1 MGALRRNVGLIDS
14 KGCSK
19 LFPVLQSPPLPPMS
33 QPDGPFSTLVICVTG
48 LSKDARKQVKEA
60 TESLGGEYS
69 PHLHQRS
76 FLNINCIGTKA
87 YYDSCKYNIYLTT
100 RLHLGCLTKSYS
112 SCGRKFEHTLKH
124 GARNGLFVV
133 TISWFVDSV
142 RRNLRMS
149 ESLYNVKQLG
159 PDSGKVDDVSRVIDL
174 ESVCRPRAIQKP
186 VHFGTS
192 AKNHQ
197 ETSSG
202 TETVTSEDMTLSDH
216 SMYID
221 SDISDELRLKV
232 LKVAGDQGAKVI
244 DSWFIGCNASLVVC
258 EGASVQRYLG
268 HANTIV
274 SPLWVLKT
282 VERHRQR
289 LVHMS
294 PDLARQ
300 LGLMLEN
307 SEDGASKQKVCEE
320 GISQDASKLRS
331 KSKQERKET
340 VSVAKT
346 GVRRRRARHMQTC
359 QNPIRRIT
367 QNSLLENICWT
378 VSEAA
383 STATIFTDSCS
394 ISGYI
399 TEPLTSVVEEGK
411 DKELDPVASFSN
423 STRALTESEKTE
435 VIFKDNFLT
444 ILYPTDR
451 FSEMGPSS
459 RTYFSDNGF
468 TCLQILDYIHSFYQE
483 NLPDHEI
490 EVAIHTDSRHADRL
504 RTVYC
509 NKDTS
514 DDGYMV
520 FPRIEL
526 LGSRKSLEMLKRVS
540 GENNS
545 NVYEL
550 MIRA

>member
-19 LFPVLQSPPLPPMS
+19 LFPVSQSPPLMS
-33 QPDGPFSTLVICVTG
+33 QLNGPFSSLVICVTG

-60 TESLGGEYS
+60 TERLGGEYS
-69 PHLHQRS
+69 PHLHLRCTHLVVQIS
-76 FLNINCIGTKA
+76 FFILIFNF
-87 YYDSCKYNIYLTT
+87 
-100 RLHLGCLTKSYS
+100 

-133 TISWFVDSV
+133 TIGWFVDSV
-142 RRNLRMS
+142 GRNIRMS
-149 ESLYNVKQLG
+149 ESLYKVKQLG
-159 PDSGKVDDVSRVIDL
+159 KGSEKVDQLSRVFDV
-174 ESVCRPRAIQKP
+174 ESICRPRIIQQA

-192 AKNHQ
+192 TKYHQ
-197 ETSSG
+197 VSSSG
-202 TETVTSEDMTLSDH
+202 TVTDTSEDMTLADH
-216 SMYID
+216 SIYID
-221 SDISDELRLKV
+221 SDISDDLRVKL

-244 DSWFIGCNASLVVC
+244 DSWFVGCNASLVVC

-282 VERHRQR
+282 AERHQQR

-300 LGLMLEN
+300 LGVMLDNIEY
-307 SEDGASKQKVCEE
+307 GAPEE
-320 GISQDASKLRS
+320 IISRQADSLDAPKFRS

-340 VSVAKT
+340 VTIAKT

-367 QNSLLENICWT
+367 QSSLLENICWT
-378 VSEAA
+378 ISEAA
-383 STATIFTDSCS
+383 STATIFNDSCS
-394 ISGYI
+394 SSGYI
-399 TEPLTSVVEEGK
+399 TEPQPSAVEEGK

-423 STRALTESEKTE
+423 STRTLTESEKTE

-444 ILYPTDR
+444 ILYPADR

-459 RTYFSDNGF
+459 RTYFSDTGF
-468 TCLQILDYIHSFYQE
+468 TCLQILDYIHRFYQE
-483 NLPDHEI
+483 DLPDHEI

-504 RTVYC
+504 RAVYC
-509 NKDTS
+509 NKEES
-514 DDGYMV
+514 DDGYMI

-526 LGSRKSLEMLKRVS
+526 LGSRKSFEMLKRVN

>member
-19 LFPVLQSPPLPPMS
+19 LFPVLQSPPPPPLPLPMS
-33 QPDGPFSTLVICVTG
+33 QPNGPFSSLVICVTG
-48 LSKDARKQVKEA
+48 LSKEARTQVKEA
-60 TESLGGEYS
+60 TVRLGGEYS
-69 PHLHQRS
+69 PHLHLR
-76 FLNINCIGTKA
+76 CT
-87 YYDSCKYNIYLTT
+87 
-100 RLHLGCLTKSYS
+100 HLVVHS

-124 GARNGLFVV
+124 GARNGLFLV
-133 TISWFVDSV
+133 TLGWFVDSV
-142 RRNLRMS
+142 KRNLRMS

-159 PDSGKVDDVSRVIDL
+159 QNSEKVDELRCVFDL
-174 ESVCRPRAIQKP
+174 QPVCRPRTMKP
-186 VHFGTS
+186 
-192 AKNHQ
+192 HQ
-197 ETSSG
+197 VSSSG
-202 TETVTSEDMTLSDH
+202 TESGTSEDMTLSNH
-216 SMYID
+216 SIFVD

-244 DSWFIGCNASLVVC
+244 DTWFVGCNASLVVC
-258 EGASVQRYLG
+258 EGASIQKYLG
-268 HANTIV
+268 HVNTIV

-307 SEDGASKQKVCEE
+307 LEDGAEKENITEE
-320 GISQDASKLRS
+320 GKSQDVVHKIRS
-331 KSKQERKET
+331 KSKQVRRET
-340 VSVAKT
+340 VNLAKT

-367 QNSLLENICWT
+367 PNNLLENICWT
-378 VSEAA
+378 ISEAA
-383 STATIFTDSCS
+383 ATATVFTDSCTS
-394 ISGYI
+394 SSGYI
-399 TEPLTSVVEEGK
+399 TEPPQPSVAEEG
-411 DKELDPVASFSN
+411 LDPVASFSN
-423 STRALTESEKTE
+423 STRALTESEKTD
-435 VIFKDNFLT
+435 VIFKDSFLT
-444 ILYPTDR
+444 ILYPADR

-468 TCLQILDYIHSFYQE
+468 TCLQILDYIHRFYQE
-483 NLPDHEI
+483 NLPDNEI
-490 EVAIHTDSRHADRL
+490 ELAIHTDSRHADRL
-504 RTVYC
+504 RTAYC
-509 NKDTS
+509 DKEAS
-514 DDGYMV
+514 DDGFIV
-520 FPRIEL
+520 FTRIEL
-526 LGSRKSLEMLKRVS
+526 LGSRKSFEMLKRVN

>member
-1 MGALRRNVGLIDS
+1 MGALRRNNVGLIDS

-19 LFPVLQSPPLPPMS
+19 LFPVLQSPPLPMS
-33 QPDGPFSTLVICVTG
+33 QPNGPFSSLVICVTG
-48 LSKDARKQVKEA
+48 LSKEARTQVKEA
-60 TESLGGEYS
+60 TVRLGGEYS
-69 PHLHQRS
+69 PHLHLR
-76 FLNINCIGTKA
+76 CT
-87 YYDSCKYNIYLTT
+87 
-100 RLHLGCLTKSYS
+100 HLVVHS

-124 GARNGLFVV
+124 GARKGLFLV
-133 TISWFVDSV
+133 TLGWFVDSV
-142 RRNLRMS
+142 KRNLRMS

-159 PDSGKVDDVSRVIDL
+159 QNSEKVDELRCVFDL
-174 ESVCRPRAIQKP
+174 QPVCRPRTMKP
-186 VHFGTS
+186 
-192 AKNHQ
+192 HQ
-197 ETSSG
+197 VSSSG
-202 TETVTSEDMTLSDH
+202 TESGGTSEYMALSEH
-216 SMYID
+216 SIFVD
-221 SDISDELRLKV
+221 SDISGELRLKV

-244 DSWFIGCNASLVVC
+244 DTWFVGCNASLVVC
-258 EGASVQRYLG
+258 EGASTQKYLG
-268 HANTIV
+268 HVNTIV

-307 SEDGASKQKVCEE
+307 LEDGAEKENISEDGK
-320 GISQDASKLRS
+320 SQDAVPKIRS
-331 KSKQERKET
+331 KSKQVRKET
-340 VSVAKT
+340 VNLAKT

-367 QNSLLENICWT
+367 QNNLLENICWT
-378 VSEAA
+378 ISEAA
-383 STATIFTDSCS
+383 ATATVFTDSCTS
-394 ISGYI
+394 SSGYI
-399 TEPLTSVVEEGK
+399 TEPPQPCVAEEG
-411 DKELDPVASFSN
+411 LDPVASFSN

-435 VIFKDNFLT
+435 VIFKDSFLT
-444 ILYPTDR
+444 ILYPADR

-468 TCLQILDYIHSFYQE
+468 TCLQILDYIHRFYQE
-483 NLPDHEI
+483 NLPDNEI
-490 EVAIHTDSRHADRL
+490 ELAIHTDSRHADRL

-509 NKDTS
+509 NKEAS

-520 FPRIEL
+520 FTRIEL
-526 LGSRKSLEMLKRVS
+526 LGSRKSFEMLKRVN

>member
-1 MGALRRNVGLIDS
+1 MGALRRSVGLIDS

-19 LFPVLQSPPLPPMS
+19 LFPVSQSPPPSLPMS
-33 QPDGPFSTLVICVTG
+33 QPNGPFSSLVICVTG
-48 LSKDARKQVKEA
+48 LSKEARTQVKEA
-60 TESLGGEYS
+60 TVRLGGEYS
-69 PHLHQRS
+69 PHLHLQCTHLLIA
-76 FLNINCIGTKA
+76 F
-87 YYDSCKYNIYLTT
+87 Y
-100 RLHLGCLTKSYS
+100 LGCLTISYS

-133 TISWFVDSV
+133 TLGWFVDSV
-142 RRNLRMS
+142 KRNLRMS
-149 ESLYNVKQLG
+149 ESLYKVKQLG
-159 PDSGKVDDVSRVIDL
+159 QNSEELTCVFDL
-174 ESVCRPRAIQKP
+174 EPVCRPRTIQQAVHSGKSTKP
-186 VHFGTS
+186 P
-192 AKNHQ
+192 HQ
-197 ETSSG
+197 VSSSG
-202 TETVTSEDMTLSDH
+202 TESEDMTLSHH
-216 SMYID
+216 SIFVD

-258 EGASVQRYLG
+258 EGGASVQKYLG
-268 HANTIV
+268 HVNTIV

-282 VERHRQR
+282 VERQRQR

-300 LGLMLEN
+300 LGLIMLEN
-307 SEDGASKQKVCEE
+307 LEDVTEKEVLNITEE
-320 GISQDASKLRS
+320 GNSQDVVPKIRS
-331 KSKQERKET
+331 KSKQVRKET
-340 VSVAKT
+340 VNLAKT

-367 QNSLLENICWT
+367 QNNLLENICWT
-378 VSEAA
+378 ISEAA
-383 STATIFTDSCS
+383 ATATVFTDSSCTS
-394 ISGYI
+394 SSGYI
-399 TEPLTSVVEEGK
+399 TEPPQSSVAEEGK
-411 DKELDPVASFSN
+411 DPVASFSN

-435 VIFKDNFLT
+435 VIFKDSFLT
-444 ILYPTDR
+444 ILYPADR

-468 TCLQILDYIHSFYQE
+468 TCLQILDYIHTFYQE
-483 NLPDHEI
+483 NLPDNEI
-490 EVAIHTDSRHADRL
+490 ELAIHTDSRHADRL
-504 RTVYC
+504 RTAYC
-509 NKDTS
+509 NKEES

-520 FPRIEL
+520 FTRLEL
-526 LGSRKSLEMLKRVS
+526 LGSRKSFEMLKRVN

>member
-1 MGALRRNVGLIDS
+1 MGALRKRSVCLIDS

-19 LFPVLQSPPLPPMS
+19 LFPVSQSPPLPMS
-33 QPDGPFSTLVICVTG
+33 QFNGPFSSLVICVTG

-60 TESLGGEYS
+60 TERLGGEYS
-69 PHLHQRS
+69 PHLHMG
-76 FLNINCIGTKA
+76 CT
-87 YYDSCKYNIYLTT
+87 
-100 RLHLGCLTKSYS
+100 HLVVQS

-124 GARNGLFVV
+124 GARKGLFVV
-133 TISWFVDSV
+133 TIGWFVDSV
-142 RRNLRMS
+142 KRNFRMS

-159 PDSGKVDDVSRVIDL
+159 QNSEKVDDLIPAFDL
-174 ESVCRPRAIQKP
+174 EPICRPRQIQQA
-186 VHFGTS
+186 VRFGTS
-192 AKNHQ
+192 TKDHQ
-197 ETSSG
+197 VSSIGTESG
-202 TETVTSEDMTLSDH
+202 TSVDMTLADH
-216 SMYID
+216 CMYVD

-232 LKVAGDQGAKVI
+232 LKVAGEQGAKVI

-258 EGASVQRYLG
+258 EGASIPRYLG
-268 HANTIV
+268 HAKTIV

-307 SEDGASKQKVCEE
+307 FEDGSTKEKTCGE
-320 GISQDASKLRS
+320 GNSQDATKFKS
-331 KSKQERKET
+331 KSKQQRKET
-340 VSVAKT
+340 VDIAKT
-346 GVRRRRARHMQTC
+346 GVRRRRTRHMQTC

-378 VSEAA
+378 ISEAA

-394 ISGYI
+394 SSGNIS
-399 TEPLTSVVEEGK
+399 EPQPSVAQEE
-411 DKELDPVASFSN
+411 KEDNGLDPVASFSN
-423 STRALTESEKTE
+423 STRALTEIEKTE
-435 VIFKDNFLT
+435 VIFKDSFLT
-444 ILYPTDR
+444 ILFPTDR

-468 TCLQILDYIHSFYQE
+468 TCLQILDYIHIFYQE
-483 NLPDHEI
+483 NLSDHEI

-509 NKDTS
+509 SRETS
-514 DDGYMV
+514 DEGCMV

-526 LGSRKSLEMLKRVS
+526 LGSRKSFEMLKRVN

>member
-19 LFPVLQSPPLPPMS
+19 LFPVLQSPPPPLPMS
-33 QPDGPFSTLVICVTG
+33 HSNGPFSSLVICVTG

-60 TESLGGEYS
+60 TERLGGEYS
-69 PHLHQRS
+69 PHLHTQ
-76 FLNINCIGTKA
+76 CT
-87 YYDSCKYNIYLTT
+87 
-100 RLHLGCLTKSYS
+100 HLVVQS

-133 TISWFVDSV
+133 TIGWFVDSV
-142 RRNLRMS
+142 KRNLRMS

-159 PDSGKVDDVSRVIDL
+159 QNSGKADDLSRVFDL
-174 ESVCRPRAIQKP
+174 ESICRPRPIQQAA
-186 VHFGTS
+186 HFGTS
-192 AKNHQ
+192 KKYNQ
-197 ETSSG
+197 VSSSG
-202 TETVTSEDMTLSDH
+202 TESATSEDVTLADH
-216 SMYID
+216 SMYVD
-221 SDISDELRLKV
+221 LDVSDELRLKV
-232 LKVAGDQGAKVI
+232 LKVAGDQGAKAI

-258 EGASVQRYLG
+258 EGAAVQKYLG
-268 HANTIV
+268 HAKTIV

-300 LGLMLEN
+300 LGLILEN
-307 SEDGASKQKVCEE
+307 FEDAASNEKICGQDN
-320 GISQDASKLRS
+320 SQDVPKFRN

-340 VSVAKT
+340 VNIAKT

-378 VSEAA
+378 ISEAA

-394 ISGYI
+394 SSGYI
-399 TEPLTSVVEEGK
+399 SEPQPCVAEEGK
-411 DKELDPVASFSN
+411 DKGSDPVGSFSN

-435 VIFKDNFLT
+435 VIFKDSFLT
-444 ILYPTDR
+444 ILYPADR

-459 RTYFSDNGF
+459 RTYFSDKGF
-468 TCLQILDYIHSFYQE
+468 TCLQILNSIHRFYQE
-483 NLPDHEI
+483 NLPEHEL

-509 NKDTS
+509 NKES
-514 DDGYMV
+514 SEDGYMV

-526 LGSRKSLEMLKRVS
+526 LGSRKSFEMLKRVN

>member
-19 LFPVLQSPPLPPMS
+19 LFPVLQSHPPPPMS
-33 QPDGPFSTLVICVTG
+33 QANGPFSNLVICVTG

-60 TESLGGEYS
+60 TERLGGEYS
-69 PHLHQRS
+69 PHLHLR
-76 FLNINCIGTKA
+76 CT
-87 YYDSCKYNIYLTT
+87 
-100 RLHLGCLTKSYS
+100 HLVVQS

-133 TISWFVDSV
+133 TIGWFVDSV
-142 RRNLRMS
+142 SRNLRMS

-159 PDSGKVDDVSRVIDL
+159 QNSETVDELCGVFDLEPRCCPRPNQQAVHLGTSKKYHQVSSSGLDSG
-174 ESVCRPRAIQKP
+174 
-186 VHFGTS
+186 
-192 AKNHQ
+192 
-197 ETSSG
+197 
-202 TETVTSEDMTLSDH
+202 TSEDMTLADH
-216 SMYID
+216 SIYVD

-232 LKVAGDQGAKVI
+232 LKVGGDKGAKVI

-258 EGASVQRYLG
+258 EGALVQRYLG

-282 VERHRQR
+282 VERHPQR

-300 LGLMLEN
+300 LGLMLEKF
-307 SEDGASKQKVCEE
+307 EDGATKEKIYGGGNQE
-320 GISQDASKLRS
+320 ASKFRS

-340 VSVAKT
+340 VNIAKT
-346 GVRRRRARHMQTC
+346 GVRRRRARHMKTC

-378 VSEAA
+378 ISEAA
-383 STATIFTDSCS
+383 STATMFSDSCS
-394 ISGYI
+394 SSGYI
-399 TEPLTSVVEEGK
+399 NEPVASDVQEEK
-411 DKELDPVASFSN
+411 DKGLDPVASFSN
-423 STRALTESEKTE
+423 STRALTESEKAE
-435 VIFKDNFLT
+435 VIFRDSFLT
-444 ILYPTDR
+444 ILYPADR

-468 TCLQILDYIHSFYQE
+468 TCLQILDYIHRFYQE

-509 NKDTS
+509 DKERS

-526 LGSRKSLEMLKRVS
+526 LGSRKSFEMLKRVY

>member
-1 MGALRRNVGLIDS
+1 MVSVRRNVGLIIDT

-19 LFPVLQSPPLPPMS
+19 LFPVSQSPSTMS
-33 QPDGPFSTLVICVTG
+33 QSNGPFSTLVICVTG

-60 TESLGGEYS
+60 TERLGGEYS
-69 PHLHQRS
+69 PNLHQR
-76 FLNINCIGTKA
+76 
-87 YYDSCKYNIYLTT
+87 
-100 RLHLGCLTKSYS
+100 
-112 SCGRKFEHTLKH
+112 
-124 GARNGLFVV
+124 
-133 TISWFVDSV
+133 
-142 RRNLRMS
+142 LRMS
-149 ESLYNVKQLG
+149 ESLYVVKQLG
-159 PDSGKVDDVSRVIDL
+159 QISEKVDDLSQVYDL
-174 ESVCRPRAIQKP
+174 ETICRPRAIPQA

-192 AKNHQ
+192 TTTKCHQ
-197 ETSSG
+197 VSSSG
-202 TETVTSEDMTLSDH
+202 TESGTSGDMSLSIH
-216 SMYID
+216 SMYVD

-232 LKVAGDQGAKVI
+232 LKVAGDQGTKVI
-244 DSWFIGCNASLVVC
+244 DSWFIGCNASLIVC

-282 VERHRQR
+282 VEKHRQR

-307 SEDGASKQKVCEE
+307 VEDGATKEKFCEE
-320 GISQDASKLRS
+320 GNPQDAFKLGS
-331 KSKQERKET
+331 KSKEERKET
-340 VSVAKT
+340 VNIAKT
-346 GVRRRRARHMQTC
+346 GVRRRRARHMQIC

-378 VSEAA
+378 ISEAA
-383 STATIFTDSCS
+383 STATVFADSCS
-394 ISGYI
+394 SSGH
-399 TEPLTSVVEEGK
+399 TSEPQPSVGQEGI
-411 DKELDPVASFSN
+411 DKGLDQVAAFSN
-423 STRALTESEKTE
+423 TTRALTESEKTE

-444 ILYPTDR
+444 VLYPADR

-468 TCLQILDYIHSFYQE
+468 TCLQILDYIYRFYQE
-483 NLPDHEI
+483 NLPDHEL

-509 NKDTS
+509 SKETS
-514 DDGYMV
+514 DDGFIV

-526 LGSRKSLEMLKRVS
+526 LGSRKSFEMLKRVN

>member
-1 MGALRRNVGLIDS
+1 MGALRRSVGLIDS

-19 LFPVLQSPPLPPMS
+19 LFPVSQSPPPSLPMS
-33 QPDGPFSTLVICVTG
+33 QPNGPFSSLVICVTG
-48 LSKDARKQVKEA
+48 LSKEARTQVKEA
-60 TESLGGEYS
+60 TVRLGGEYS
-69 PHLHQRS
+69 PHLHLQCTHLLIA
-76 FLNINCIGTKA
+76 F
-87 YYDSCKYNIYLTT
+87 Y
-100 RLHLGCLTKSYS
+100 LGCLTISYS

-133 TISWFVDSV
+133 TLGWFVDSV
-142 RRNLRMS
+142 KRNLRMS
-149 ESLYNVKQLG
+149 ESLYKVKQLG
-159 PDSGKVDDVSRVIDL
+159 QNSEELTCVFDL
-174 ESVCRPRAIQKP
+174 EPVCRPL
-186 VHFGTS
+186 S
-192 AKNHQ
+192 
-197 ETSSG
+197 SSG
-202 TETVTSEDMTLSDH
+202 TESEDMTLSHH
-216 SMYID
+216 SIFVD

-258 EGASVQRYLG
+258 EGGASVQKYLG
-268 HANTIV
+268 HINTIV

-307 SEDGASKQKVCEE
+307 LEDGGAEKEALNITEE
-320 GISQDASKLRS
+320 GNSQDVVSKIRS
-331 KSKQERKET
+331 KSKQVRKET
-340 VSVAKT
+340 VNLAKT

-367 QNSLLENICWT
+367 QNNLLENICWT
-378 VSEAA
+378 ISEAA
-383 STATIFTDSCS
+383 ATATVFTDSSCTS
-394 ISGYI
+394 SSGYI
-399 TEPLTSVVEEGK
+399 TEPPQSSVAEEGK
-411 DKELDPVASFSN
+411 DPVASFSN

-435 VIFKDNFLT
+435 VIFKDSFLT
-444 ILYPTDR
+444 ILYPADR

-468 TCLQILDYIHSFYQE
+468 TCLQILDYIHTYYQE
-483 NLPDHEI
+483 NLPENEI
-490 EVAIHTDSRHADRL
+490 ELAIHTDSRHADRL
-504 RTVYC
+504 RTAYC
-509 NKDTS
+509 NKEES

-520 FPRIEL
+520 FTRLEL
-526 LGSRKSLEMLKRVS
+526 LGSRKSFEMLKRVN

>member
-1 MGALRRNVGLIDS
+1 MGALRRSVGLIDS

-19 LFPVLQSPPLPPMS
+19 LFPVSQSPPPPLPMS
-33 QPDGPFSTLVICVTG
+33 QPNGPFSSLVICVTG
-48 LSKDARKQVKEA
+48 LSKEARTQVKEA
-60 TESLGGEYS
+60 TVRLGGEYS
-69 PHLHQRS
+69 PHLHLQ
-76 FLNINCIGTKA
+76 CT
-87 YYDSCKYNIYLTT
+87 
-100 RLHLGCLTKSYS
+100 HLVVHS

-133 TISWFVDSV
+133 TLGWFVDSV
-142 RRNLRMS
+142 KRNLRMS
-149 ESLYNVKQLG
+149 ESLYKVKQFG
-159 PDSGKVDDVSRVIDL
+159 QNSEKVDELTCVFDL
-174 ESVCRPRAIQKP
+174 EPVCHPRTIQQA
-186 VHFGTS
+186 VHFGKST
-192 AKNHQ
+192 KPPHQ
-197 ETSSG
+197 VSSSG
-202 TETVTSEDMTLSDH
+202 TESEDMTLSHH
-216 SMYID
+216 SIFVD

-258 EGASVQRYLG
+258 EGGASVQKYLG
-268 HANTIV
+268 HVNTIV

-282 VERHRQR
+282 VERQRQR

-300 LGLMLEN
+300 LGLIMLEN
-307 SEDGASKQKVCEE
+307 LEDVTEKEVLNITEE
-320 GISQDASKLRS
+320 GNSQDVVPKIRS
-331 KSKQERKET
+331 KSKQVRKET
-340 VSVAKT
+340 VNLAKT

-367 QNSLLENICWT
+367 QNNLLENICWT
-378 VSEAA
+378 ISEAA
-383 STATIFTDSCS
+383 ATATIFTDSSCTS
-394 ISGYI
+394 SSGYI
-399 TEPLTSVVEEGK
+399 TESQPSVAEEGK
-411 DKELDPVASFSN
+411 DKGLDPVTSFSN

-435 VIFKDNFLT
+435 VIFKDSFLT
-444 ILYPTDR
+444 ILYPADR

-468 TCLQILDYIHSFYQE
+468 TCLQILHYIHTFYQE
-483 NLPDHEI
+483 NLPDNEI
-490 EVAIHTDSRHADRL
+490 ELAIHTDSRHADRL
-504 RTVYC
+504 RTAYC
-509 NKDTS
+509 NKEES

-520 FPRIEL
+520 FTRIEL
-526 LGSRKSLEMLKRVS
+526 LGSRKSFEMLKRVN